1 MMHAIRLEFYKLRRK
16 RLTLMFA
23 LFLAVELGWAFA
35 SLSMSIA
42 RRPDN
47 AGWPAAIATVASM
60 NGLFLPILSA
70 VIVSRIC
77 DMEHKG
83 QTWKLLM
90 SAAVA
95 RSRIYAAKYIA
106 ACLLLAVAVALQTAG
121 IAAFGMAR
129 GWAEAVP
136 VSLLLRYAAGTMLAT
151 AAIVAL
157 QQWLSLAVKNQAFA
171 LALGMLG
178 GFAGM
183 TADLFPA
190 GIRAGLIWS
199 YFTGLSPVTFGYID
213 ETMRYVLHDIS
224 PSHALAAL
232 AMGAA
237 AYIAGS
243 IHVSRQEI

>member
-106 ACLLLAVAVALQTAG
+106 ACLLLAVAVALQAAG

-136 VSLLLRYAAGTMLAT
+136 VALLLRYAAGTMLAT

-157 QQWLSLAVKNQAFA
+157 QQW

-213 ETMRYVLHDIS
+213 ETMRYVLRDIS